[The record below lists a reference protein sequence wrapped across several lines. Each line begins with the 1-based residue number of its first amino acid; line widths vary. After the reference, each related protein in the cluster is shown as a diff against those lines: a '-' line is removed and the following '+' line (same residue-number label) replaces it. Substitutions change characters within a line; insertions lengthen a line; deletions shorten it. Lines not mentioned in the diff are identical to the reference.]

1 MANPLNTV
9 ADYAQSLLSSQR
21 SQQLQ
26 ESFVN
31 FLKSMRDDAP
41 APPRG
46 DIIGAQPPQP
56 GTIEQLFPQR
66 PPFKLPPTD
75 IAAPN
80 PGGGMV
86 PQSVLEN
93 IQSRPPEV
101 PAPQGVWDPA
111 IEAIR
116 RRGVEEA
123 KRAAEEA
130 QRVLR
135 GEQQLSDIAA
145 SAAAEREAARAAKD
159 APGYV
164 DGLLSRIG
172 LGRKAPS
179 PPVQVAPPEGYDE
192 ALEAAKFREQQ
203 LISGRTDNLRGQ
215 DKALND
221 FKRGLIDERNEKAA
235 LEYVKKADAMERQQ
249 RLSDQMKSGVEGLK
263 TAAPM
268 VGALGAAVTVPAV
281 VAGMANT
288 PSPMA
293 PTRREPATTADLAST
308 VPSIEATPDE
318 QPPQAPVPQAPAQ
331 QPSYMGQN
339 PGSQPKQPLTI
350 NDMMALAY
358 ANPGAVSP
366 EDRAKFEAYK
376 AREEAAS
383 KAKLD
388 EGLKFFGAD
397 TRPEITPEQREKAKQ
412 DFEAQ
417 NQRNLDSERM
427 PSVPMSQDPATG
439 KFVPGETPNAT
450 KRVREIEQKFR
461 AEKEAEDRRVGYLY
475 DERDRSNSDE
485 FHRQYTSNDRLTFTP
500 EEWDQYNEKKR
511 QGLTPEDIE
520 AGKVDGRVG
529 WTQQITDQRQQ
540 KAPEAVLPSDN
551 LAAVEQ
557 ELTPEPMVKSKPK
570 PLASASAY
578 DDPTG
583 TRFNQLIQSLAVKNG
598 MTPEQARAIYQE
610 NTAKGLS
617 PRQAMQPLIDMG
629 QAAFKTGEA
638 NRMGN
643 VARAAMLD
651 PRNPRRESNAFGMM
665 SPDDQQFAAASR
677 FIKNPG
683 ISPRDV
689 AQQKFDAE
697 VRAKEALAAR
707 ENELEKTRVLA
718 QGPVNQAMWTA
729 GGQVVG
735 AGLGAIGNYFQTQ
748 AALQAAAQEQASR
761 ERAAEIA
768 AKGVVDAAGKHN
780 EPRPPTVE
788 DKAKAEQM
796 EVQTEGM
803 KKSMDKMTE
812 AEKYKQG
819 DARHRV
825 EGGTEAILRG
835 AFRTAPAVAALQELA
850 KQATNSNS
858 KWGSDPGNKAESFD
872 QSLKLLGLEN
882 EMLRKQLTE
891 EYIGRPT
898 TNPLG
903 AGGGAV

>member
-9 ADYAQSLLSSQR
+9 ADYAQSLLSSQK

-111 IEAIR
+111 IEAVNR
-116 RRGVEEA
+116 RS
-123 KRAAEEA
+123 AEEA
-130 QRVLR
+130 ARVLR
-135 GEQQLSDIAA
+135 GEQQLSNIAA

-203 LISGRTDNLRGQ
+203 LVSGRTDNLRGQ

-235 LEYVKKADAMERQQ
+235 LDYFKKYDAMERQQ
-249 RLSDQMKSGVEGLK
+249 RLSDQIKSGVEGLK

-339 PGSQPKQPLTI
+339 PGGGVEKPKPKTLNDLLNEAYSMDLTPS
-350 NDMMALAY
+350 NL
-358 ANPGAVSP
+358 SP
-366 EDRAKFEAYK
+366 EMLDAWKNSPAQKEY
-376 AREEAAS
+376 
-383 KAKLD
+383 LD

-397 TRPEITPEQREKAKQ
+397 TRPEITPEQRARATADYNELQKSNYYANQEEPGEKLQAAVAEVQNPIISQSRAEDNRLAAMASDQ
-412 DFEAQ
+412 DLAHMEEMQRQEESNGRMAAMAQ
-417 NQRNLDSERM
+417 NVSKPQA
-427 PSVPMSQDPATG
+427 P
-439 KFVPGETPNAT
+439 
-450 KRVREIEQKFR
+450 
-461 AEKEAEDRRVGYLY
+461 
-475 DERDRSNSDE
+475 
-485 FHRQYTSNDRLTFTP
+485 
-500 EEWDQYNEKKR
+500 KR
-511 QGLTPEDIE
+511 QASMD
-520 AGKVDGRVG
+520 
-529 WTQQITDQRQQ
+529 
-540 KAPEAVLPSDN
+540 VLPSDN

-578 DDPTG
+578 DNPTG

-610 NTAKGLS
+610 NSAKGLS

-638 NRMGN
+638 NRKGN

-697 VRAKEALAAR
+697 LKARESLAAR
-707 ENELEKTRVLA
+707 ANELEKARIEA
-718 QGPVNQAMWTA
+718 QGPVSQAMWQA
-729 GGQVVG
+729 GGQLG
-735 AGLGAIGNYFQTQ
+735 AAGLNALSNWLQNQ
-748 AALQAAAQEQASR
+748 AARNEAALERENKKAVAGINADGQEKAMKAGR
-761 ERAAEIA
+761 E
-768 AKGVVDAAGKHN
+768 
-780 EPRPPTVE
+780 PLPPTPE
-788 DKAKAEQM
+788 DTAKAKKI
-796 EVQTEGM
+796 EVETEGM
-803 KKSMDKMTE
+803 NMSIEQSSESKKYAK
-812 AEKYKQG
+812 G
-819 DARHRV
+819 DAMHGSP
-825 EGGTEAILRG
+825 GGTEAIANGRFRMP
-835 AFRTAPAVAALQELA
+835 AARTALKNLA
-850 KQATNSNS
+850 TEAINSNS
-858 KWGSDPGNKAESFD
+858 GWGSDPGNAAQSFD
-872 QSLKLLGLEN
+872 ESLQALGVEK
-882 EMLRKQLTE
+882 EILRKQLTE
-891 EYIGRPT
+891 EYIGRAKT
-898 TNPLG
+898 SPLG

>member
-9 ADYAQSLLSSQR
+9 ADYAQSLLSSPR

-56 GTIEQLFPQR
+56 GTIEQLFPGR
-66 PPFKLPPTD
+66 PPSPSITLPPPD
-75 IAAPN
+75 IAAQN

-93 IQSRPPEV
+93 IQSRPPEA

-111 IEAIR
+111 VEAVNR
-116 RRGVEEA
+116 RS
-123 KRAAEEA
+123 AEEA
-130 QRVLR
+130 ARVLR
-135 GEQQLSDIAA
+135 GEQELSNIAA
-145 SAAAEREAARAAKD
+145 SAAAESEAARAARD
-159 APGYV
+159 APGFV
-164 DGLLSRIG
+164 DGLLSRLG

-179 PPVQVAPPEGYDE
+179 PSIQVAPPEGYDE
-192 ALEAAKFREQQ
+192 ALEAARVREQQ
-203 LISGRTDNLRGQ
+203 LIRGQTDNLRGQ
-215 DKALND
+215 DKDLNE
-221 FKRGLIDERNEKAA
+221 FKRALIDERNEKAA
-235 LEYVKKADAMERQQ
+235 LEYVKKYDAMERQQ
-249 RLSDQMKSGVEGLK
+249 RLSNQIKSGVEGLK

-268 VGALGAAVTVPAV
+268 LGALGAGVAVPAV

-293 PTRREPATTADLAST
+293 PTRKEPVTTADLAST
-308 VPSIEATPDE
+308 VPSIAATPDE
-318 QPPQAPVPQAPAQ
+318 QPPQVSATQAPAQ
-331 QPSYMGQN
+331 QPSYMAQN
-339 PGSQPKQPLTI
+339 PGAPQQ
-350 NDMMALAY
+350 LA
-358 ANPGAVSP
+358 V
-366 EDRAKFEAYK
+366 
-376 AREEAAS
+376 
-383 KAKLD
+383 
-388 EGLKFFGAD
+388 
-397 TRPEITPEQREKAKQ
+397 TPEQRAKAEE
-412 DFEAQ
+412 DFRA
-417 NQRNLDSERM
+417 
-427 PSVPMSQDPATG
+427 SQDLQNFTNRRAGSDSVQEAVGRVLGPIEA
-439 KFVPGETPNAT
+439 KSKAEDQRVVSMASDQDLAHMEEMQRQEASNSRMAAMAQSVSKPQAT
-450 KRVREIEQKFR
+450 K
-461 AEKEAEDRRVGYLY
+461 
-475 DERDRSNSDE
+475 
-485 FHRQYTSNDRLTFTP
+485 P
-500 EEWDQYNEKKR
+500 
-511 QGLTPEDIE
+511 
-520 AGKVDGRVG
+520 
-529 WTQQITDQRQQ
+529 
-540 KAPEAVLPSDN
+540 KASMDVLPSDN

-643 VARAAMLD
+643 VARAAMFD

-697 VRAKEALAAR
+697 LRAREALAAR

-796 EVQTEGM
+796 GVQTEGM
-803 KKSMDKMTE
+803 KLSMEKMTE

-819 DARHRV
+819 DVRHRV

-850 KQATNSNS
+850 KQATNANS
-858 KWGSDPGNKAESFD
+858 AWGSAPGNKAEAFD
-872 QSLKLLGLEN
+872 QSLKMLGLEN

-898 TNPLG
+898 TSPLG
-903 AGGGAV
+903 QSAGAI

>member
-9 ADYAQSLLSSQR
+9 ADYAQSLLSSQK

-31 FLKSMRDDAP
+31 FLKSIGSDAP
-41 APPRG
+41 ARPG
-46 DIIGAQPPQP
+46 GEVIGSQPPVP
-56 GTIEQLFPQR
+56 GTIEQLFPGR
-66 PPFKLPPTD
+66 PPSPSITLPPPD
-75 IAAPN
+75 IAAQN

-93 IQSRPPEV
+93 IQSRPPEA

-111 IEAIR
+111 VEAVNR
-116 RRGVEEA
+116 RS
-123 KRAAEEA
+123 AEEA
-130 QRVLR
+130 ARVLR
-135 GEQQLSDIAA
+135 GEQELSNIAA
-145 SAAAEREAARAAKD
+145 SAAAESEAARAARD
-159 APGYV
+159 APGFV
-164 DGLLSRIG
+164 DGLLSRLG

-179 PPVQVAPPEGYDE
+179 PSVQVAPPEGYDE

-203 LISGRTDNLRGQ
+203 LVSGRTDNLRGQ

-235 LEYVKKADAMERQQ
+235 LESVKKADAMERQQ
-249 RLSDQMKSGVEGLK
+249 RISDQMKSGVQGLK

-293 PTRREPATTADLAST
+293 PTRKEPVTTADLAST

-339 PGSQPKQPLTI
+339 PGSQQKLQPTI
-350 NDMMALAY
+350 NDMMAEAY

-397 TRPEITPEQREKAKQ
+397 TRPEITPEQLERAVSDYERLQENNFFDNGSWSDENIKNSWNEKNIKFVT
-412 DFEAQ
+412 DDVLRPIEAQ
-417 NQRNLDSERM
+417 S
-427 PSVPMSQDPATG
+427 
-439 KFVPGETPNAT
+439 
-450 KRVREIEQKFR
+450 R
-461 AEKEAEDRRVGYLY
+461 AEDNRIAAMASDQDRA
-475 DERDRSNSDE
+475 
-485 FHRQYTSNDRLTFTP
+485 HM
-500 EEWDQYNEKKR
+500 EEM
-511 QGLTPEDIE
+511 
-520 AGKVDGRVG
+520 
-529 WTQQITDQRQQ
+529 QRQEASNGRMAAMAQ
-540 KAPEAVLPSDN
+540 GVSKPQAPKPQASMDVLPSDN

-557 ELTPEPMVKSKPK
+557 ELTPEPVVKSKSK

-610 NTAKGLS
+610 NSAKGLS

-697 VRAKEALAAR
+697 LRAREALAAR

-780 EPRPPTVE
+780 EPRPPSVE

-803 KKSMDKMTE
+803 KKSMEKMTE
-812 AEKYKQG
+812 ADKYKQG
-819 DARHRV
+819 DAKHRV

-850 KQATNSNS
+850 KQATNANS
-858 KWGSDPGNKAESFD
+858 AWGSAPGNKAEAFS

-891 EYIGRPT
+891 EYIGRQT
-898 TNPLG
+898 TSPLG
-903 AGGGAV
+903 QSAGAI

>member
-1 MANPLNTV
+1 MPNPLNTV
-9 ADYAQSLLSSQR
+9 ADYAQSLLSSQK

-31 FLKSMRDDAP
+31 FLKSIGSDAP
-41 APPRG
+41 ARPG
-46 DIIGAQPPQP
+46 GEVIGSQPPQP
-56 GTIEQLFPQR
+56 GTIEQLFPGR
-66 PPFKLPPTD
+66 PPSPSITLSPPD
-75 IAAPN
+75 ITAQN

-93 IQSRPPEV
+93 IQSRPPEA

-111 IEAIR
+111 VEAVNR
-116 RRGVEEA
+116 RS
-123 KRAAEEA
+123 AEEA
-130 QRVLR
+130 ARVLR
-135 GEQQLSDIAA
+135 VEQELSNIAA
-145 SAAAEREAARAAKD
+145 SAAAESEAARAARD
-159 APGYV
+159 APGFV
-164 DGLLSRIG
+164 DGLLSRLG

-179 PPVQVAPPEGYDE
+179 PSIQVAPPEGYDE
-192 ALEAAKFREQQ
+192 AMEAAKVRERQ
-203 LISGRTDNLRGQ
+203 LVSGQTDNLRGQ

-235 LEYVKKADAMERQQ
+235 LEYVKKYDAMERQQ
-249 RLSDQMKSGVEGLK
+249 RLSNQIKSGVEGLK

-268 VGALGAAVTVPAV
+268 VGALGAAAAVPAV

-293 PTRREPATTADLAST
+293 PTRKEPLTTADLAST
-308 VPSIEATPDE
+308 VPSIAATPDE
-318 QPPQAPVPQAPAQ
+318 QPPQAPAQ

-339 PGSQPKQPLTI
+339 PGSQPKLQPTI
-350 NDMMALAY
+350 NGMMAEAY

-383 KAKLD
+383 KTGLG

-397 TRPEITPEQREKAKQ
+397 TRPEITPAQREKAASDYNELQ
-412 DFEAQ
+412 NSNNVANGWNTSTMPGSPEEAIANAVAQ
-417 NQRNLDSERM
+417 VRNPIRTKSDSEDSRLAAMASDQDLAHMEEMQRQEASNGRM
-427 PSVPMSQDPATG
+427 AAMSQSVSKP
-439 KFVPGETPNAT
+439 
-450 KRVREIEQKFR
+450 
-461 AEKEAEDRRVGYLY
+461 
-475 DERDRSNSDE
+475 
-485 FHRQYTSNDRLTFTP
+485 
-500 EEWDQYNEKKR
+500 
-511 QGLTPEDIE
+511 
-520 AGKVDGRVG
+520 
-529 WTQQITDQRQQ
+529 
-540 KAPEAVLPSDN
+540 KAPKPQASMDVLPSDN

-557 ELTPEPMVKSKPK
+557 ELTPEPVVKSKSK

-638 NRMGN
+638 NRKGN
-643 VARAAMLD
+643 VARAAMFD

-677 FIKNPG
+677 FTKNPG
-683 ISPRDV
+683 IAPRDV
-689 AQQKFDAE
+689 AHQKWVEE

-780 EPRPPTVE
+780 EPRPPSVE

-796 EVQTEGM
+796 GVQTEGM
-803 KKSMDKMTE
+803 KKSMEKMTE
-812 AEKYKQG
+812 ADKYKQG
-819 DARHRV
+819 DAKHRV

-850 KQATNSNS
+850 KQATNANNA
-858 KWGSDPGNKAESFD
+858 WGSAPGNKAEAFS
-872 QSLKLLGLEN
+872 QSLKLLGLED

-891 EYIGRPT
+891 EYIGRQT
-898 TNPLG
+898 TSPLG
-903 AGGGAV
+903 QSAGAI